1 MENKTVGFDP
11 GAPEGDKTVKT
22 TMKGSEIVKQ
32 EEVQAPGQSVVLV
45 GCLNPKMIKSI
56 NTEAK
61 KQGVEVVMLN
71 DKVVTDY
78 LKVKGVE
85 VPDAEAVTLDSFLSD
100 ASNRI
105 VAEQQAAK
113 LWAVVMG
120 NTEIEG
126 AEEVKF
132 TETQVVHKTTLSH
145 KRANE
150 LFNLLRAFGLLEWI
164 DPKKRVFKLH
174 FSKIHIHSAIHN
186 DILEVSKA
194 INSDI
199 LRYKKAI
206 ESDSELSE
214 QERKEKLASLKNA
227 VIASLNF

>member
-11 GAPEGDKTVKT
+11 GAPSGDKTVK
-22 TMKGSEIVKQ
+22 Q
-32 EEVQAPGQSVVLV
+32 EEVLAPEQSVILV
-45 GCLNPKMIKSI
+45 GCMNKKMIKSV
-56 NTEAK
+56 TTAAK

-113 LWAVVMG
+113 LWAVMMG
-120 NTEIEG
+120 NTEVEG
-126 AEEVKF
+126 AEEVEF
-132 TETQVVHKTTLSH
+132 TETQVVHSTTLSH
-145 KRANE
+145 KKANE
-150 LFNLLRAFGLLEWI
+150 LFNLLRAFGLLEWTN
-164 DPKKRVFKLH
+164 PKKRVFKLH
-174 FSKIHIHSAIHN
+174 FSKTHIHSAIHN

-199 LRYKKAI
+199 LRYKKSI

-214 QERKEKLASLKNA
+214 QERKEKLAGLKNA